1 MFICLTYRYGII
13 CNTILPKEEFA
24 PIKQTSLTSP
34 SFINTL
40 VPSQVN
46 EPSCSQSCIYVLE
59 LSMLPLFL
67 RFFYS
72 FFGTVP
78 TVWYCGTVPTV
89 WYCGTVPTVWYCGT
103 VPTVW
108 YCFFYFIEHIV
119 IFIKKNLNKFPDYV
133 LYYLIGQHWNIFN
146 QITSLYVL
154 W

>member
-78 TVWYCGTVPTV
+78 TVWYC
-89 WYCGTVPTVWYCGT
+89 
-103 VPTVW
+103 
-108 YCFFYFIEHIV
+108 FFYFIEHIV

>member
-1 MFICLTYRYGII
+1 LFICLTYRYGII

-89 WYCGTVPTVWYCGT
+89 WYC
-103 VPTVW
+103 
-108 YCFFYFIEHIV
+108 FFYFIEHIV

>member
-34 SFINTL
+34 YFINTL

-72 FFGTVP
+72 FF
-78 TVWYCGTVPTV
+78 
-89 WYCGTVPTVWYCGT
+89 GTVPTVWYCGT